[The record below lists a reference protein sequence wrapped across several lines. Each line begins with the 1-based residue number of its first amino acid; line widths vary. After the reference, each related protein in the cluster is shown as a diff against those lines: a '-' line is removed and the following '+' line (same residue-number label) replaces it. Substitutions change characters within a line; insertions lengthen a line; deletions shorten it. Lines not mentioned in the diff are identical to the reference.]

1 MDLSSIPLSAGGYIG
16 MTACPEDLTHVT
28 TTAPI
33 KEVHREA
40 SETDSETDSTKEYA
54 PEDGQSIDQ
63 GTSLETEM
71 QFDDLTGASS
81 ATNLCVSK
89 HT

>member
-1 MDLSSIPLSAGGYIG
+1 MDLSSIPLSTGGYIG

-40 SETDSETDSTKEYA
+40 SETDSETDSTKE
-54 PEDGQSIDQ
+54 DGQSIDQ
-63 GTSLETEM
+63 GNI
-71 QFDDLTGASS
+71 FRD
-81 ATNLCVSK
+81 
-89 HT
+89 